1 VAAAPGRARVGR
13 YDRQRRRRS
22 HQRATDQGA
31 GEGAAR
37 RLLIGDVTLR
47 RGLVLVVVVVD
58 DHQDLDEGERGVE
71 AAKGHE
77 LVGVDSLPR
86 GP

>member
-1 VAAAPGRARVGR
+1 VR
-13 YDRQRRRRS
+13 
-22 HQRATDQGA
+22 
-31 GEGAAR
+31 GAAR

-58 DHQDLDEGERGVE
+58 DRQDLDEAERGAE